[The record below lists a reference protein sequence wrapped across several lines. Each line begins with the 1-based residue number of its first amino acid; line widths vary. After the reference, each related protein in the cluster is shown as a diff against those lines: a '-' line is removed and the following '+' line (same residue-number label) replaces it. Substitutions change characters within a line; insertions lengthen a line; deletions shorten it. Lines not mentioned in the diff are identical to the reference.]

1 MNHVSEVWLQFEEKN
16 GPRLLQLRVFR
27 LGLLQNGDVG
37 VGVFP
42 EDEEILLGSFRFVL
56 VATHHIGSPKLET
69 SQRSQISVAV
79 AKRSQ
84 LLKLNLAFA

>member
-1 MNHVSEVWLQFEEKN
+1 MSVNHVSEVWLQFEEKN

-42 EDEEILLGSFRFVL
+42 ECEEVL
-56 VATHHIGSPKLET
+56 IRGLPL
-69 SQRSQISVAV
+69 
-79 AKRSQ
+79 
-84 LLKLNLAFA
+84 